1 MRQEEFD
8 MSATCHTAHC
18 EALID
23 NQGKI
28 VYRNVIRQYPWIV
41 EKEHKCI
48 LSPDSDGLLCGLLMR
63 HFFGWRIAGFYD
75 GKVMALQKGL
85 NAADCVFLDM
95 EIFRSF
101 TKSMG
106 QHMLMWDHKKDL
118 QRPEWANFAN
128 CISPN
133 NMRSFDGKRT
143 FKRKY
148 PLGTI
153 HLLLG
158 IVGSARKVDI
168 RNEAICPLLYT
179 DGTFKN
185 MFNFPENT
193 LDWLA
198 FMCADNDCS
207 PLYKVFFNNSYTTS
221 DLMKALKDFFAKIKD
236 ISGGRKGGDKIVI
249 SNGKGEPVNFR
260 SCAGGLFALDDAQVA
275 VANGFLSMLADL
287 TGWKHD
293 PSAWAF
299 SGLRIFR
306 FEKGAIKP
314 NGRNFDAL
322 MAKNPLSW
330 AMTSGQAI
338 EYTIERDAFR

>member
-1 MRQEEFD
+1 METRKARIRRID
-8 MSATCHTAHC
+8 LSSGR
-18 EALID
+18 ALLKPNCDCVVPLGID
-23 NQGKI
+23 GM
-28 VYRNVIRQYPWIV
+28 
-41 EKEHKCI
+41 
-48 LSPDSDGLLCGLLMR
+48 LCGLLMSYY
-63 HFFGWRIAGFYD
+63 FGWRVTGFSDGRIAAIRRD
-75 GKVMALQKGL
+75 ASLDDCAWL
-85 NAADCVFLDM
+85 N
-95 EIFRSF
+95 S
-101 TKSMG
+101 K
-106 QHMLMWDHKKDL
+106 MLLMVL
-118 QRPEWANFAN
+118 
-128 CISPN
+128 
-133 NMRSFDGKRT
+133 DGKRT

-198 FMCADNDCS
+198 FMCADNDRS

-236 ISGGRKGGDKIVI
+236 ISGGTKGGEKIVI

-330 AMTSGQAI
+330 AMTNGQAI